1 MPTEKFNIQGK
12 SAQEAAKTQAAT
24 GVAGRYSG
32 PTPPVDT
39 YQGTCRFLHMTAK
52 PNKNGDPMIRG
63 GVVINEPAG
72 SSKAKYNGYVINFRL
87 NVSDQGIPYVNQFL
101 DAISG
106 GKQQVKDRFWG
117 NGGVTTA
124 KADKGKD
131 RPITIIG
138 GLKVPDKGGF
148 PVVVTTSENNYTGAD
163 GKVREQLQVGAFL
176 LKVSGGGPVE
186 VDDDVDDVDDVD
198 EDVDTDDDFNDVE
211 DDADEEVQDADDE
224 DADDEDE
231 ESTDDDEEDDAAEEE
246 GDDGPSEEEREAE
259 IRKAL
264 AGLDR
269 NALKERLRGL
279 SPSAKILKR
288 HTDDD
293 LRNQIVE
300 LEMSE
305 PPF

>member
-12 SAQEAAKTQAAT
+12 SAQEAAKTPAAT

-87 NVSDQGIPYVNQFL
+87 NVSGQGLPYVNQFL

-186 VDDDVDDVDDVD
+186 VDDDVDDVD
-198 EDVDTDDDFNDVE
+198 EEVDTDDDFNDVE
-211 DDADEEVQDADDE
+211 DEDSTDDDEEDDAAE
-224 DADDEDE
+224 D
-231 ESTDDDEEDDAAEEE
+231 STDDDEEDDAAEE
-246 GDDGPSEEEREAE
+246 GDGPSEEEREAE
-259 IRKAL
+259 IREAL